1 VTIKVRASENESVRV
16 RIFNLAGETVK
27 KMKVNSTPDAAGWFN
42 MLWDGKNDCGKKV
55 GRGLYFILIETPYV
69 KSTKRVYVV
78 K

>member
-1 VTIKVRASENESVRV
+1 
-16 RIFNLAGETVK
+16 
-27 KMKVNSTPDAAGWFN
+27 MKVNSTPDAAGWFN